1 VECYRHLTPY
11 LYWRN
16 TGAVKRRN
24 NMNEITN
31 KDIMINK
38 ARNHMTSI
46 LKDLDGI
53 KSIIDDL
60 ESKHG
65 KNVDKLEFQISHTY
79 DWVQDLYTM
88 VKKKIEGK

>member
-1 VECYRHLTPY
+1 
-11 LYWRN
+11 
-16 TGAVKRRN
+16 
-24 NMNEITN
+24 MNEITN